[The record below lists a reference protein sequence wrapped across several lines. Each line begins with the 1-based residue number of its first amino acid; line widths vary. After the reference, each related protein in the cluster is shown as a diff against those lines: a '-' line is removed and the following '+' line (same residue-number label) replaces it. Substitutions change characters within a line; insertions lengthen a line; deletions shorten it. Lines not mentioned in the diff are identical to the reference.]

1 MNKLAGR
8 KRLSL
13 DYVGESYGVFAT
25 HLAEDNTNSSVRIES
40 LYDSSHGVPA
50 SLPPFPDYIAYALH
64 TIVERL
70 CAVSCHMNAGVYL
83 IKGGATEFSK
93 SRKLFEQRL
102 FAFSGGGRRCA
113 DRLQGLFL
121 LRREPLL
128 DLVAHLFGPP
138 ARFASLRV
146 LAPGSSANLRRLAQ
160 TGIGYP
166 HAP

>member
-13 DYVGESYGVFAT
+13 DYIGESYGVFAT

-70 CAVSCHMNAGVYL
+70 CAVFCHMNAGVYL
-83 IKGGATEFSK
+83 IKGGATECERPKSLQIDQRECNNAGAMMALAPRTDERIPDCLVALTDYRAAAGLDHTGANKELLFTIFSI
-93 SRKLFEQRL
+93 
-102 FAFSGGGRRCA
+102 AH
-113 DRLQGLFL
+113 
-121 LRREPLL
+121 LRRIILE
-128 DLVAHLFGPP
+128 VAQI
-138 ARFASLRV
+138 A
-146 LAPGSSANLRRLAQ
+146 
-160 TGIGYP
+160 
-166 HAP
+166 